1 MRQVTSITELPNVPA
16 VYAMYGGQGSSAYVA
31 YVGVADVLRR
41 RVVQHLI
48 RRDSSITTGTSA
60 VSLNPDLVSEV
71 RWWEHPDFT
80 GRAVL
85 LAAELVAFDVLEP
98 ALRSR
103 GGITGEAKQLYWDEG
118 FSGPMRSLF
127 EGAATG
133 RLLIPT
139 LQAAL
144 GRIDDLERRVATLE
158 RQSAK

>member
-16 VYAMYGGQGSSAYVA
+16 VYAMYGGRGSSAYVA
-31 YVGVADVLRR
+31 YVGVADVLKR

-71 RWWEHPDFT
+71 RWWEHPDFN
-80 GRAVL
+80 GRSVL

-103 GGITGEAKQLYWDEG
+103 GSITGEAKQLYSDEK
-118 FSGPMRSLF
+118 FNGPIRSLF
-127 EGAATG
+127 AGEAAG
-133 RLLIPT
+133 QLIIPT
-139 LQAAL
+139 LQTVL
-144 GRIDDLERRVATLE
+144 ERMDELERRVAALE
-158 RQSAK
+158 RQRAK